1 MPSDNSPRHSLIRV
15 WSGDFTTNYGNVV
28 VAEVLRRRVDV
39 MVPTL
44 INGTPSHYR
53 RDFPGAVLID
63 SDDAIGPVANAI
75 GRGHT
80 YRITIADTDEYAW
93 TPVSTNVAAGNY
105 WTIELVPMVELMRAC
120 AVPDSEIIREAH
132 Q

>member
-1 MPSDNSPRHSLIRV
+1 MPDNPRHTLIRV
-15 WSGDFTTNYGNVV
+15 WSGDLSTNYGNVV
-28 VAEVLRRRVDV
+28 VAEVLRRRVEF

-63 SDDAIGPVANAI
+63 SADAIGNIALAFQ
-75 GRGHT
+75 RGHT
-80 YRITIADTDEYAW
+80 YRITIADTDEYLW
-93 TPVSTNVAAGNY
+93 TPVSANLGVADY
-105 WTIELVPMVELMRAC
+105 WTVELVPTVDLARAC